1 MNRFQWEEPQTME
14 EACSILANHG
24 GNARILAGGTDVL
37 IRWRQGSWQPSYLV
51 NIKAIPGL
59 DGVSY
64 SEEEGLRLGSLVKV
78 RTAELSPIIQE
89 HYPALSAAATTFAG
103 VQIRNLATLGGN
115 VCNGSPAG
123 DMIPSLIAF
132 GAECRIVG
140 PVGERWLPLEE
151 IFVGPGRTSLQPGD
165 VLAEF
170 HLPPRGPN
178 SGSLYIKHSPRSAMD
193 IAAVGIA
200 ASVSLNPAEGLCS
213 EVRIAMGAVAATP
226 IRALDA
232 ERVLIGRRVDESLI
246 DEAAKAAQVASRP
259 ITDIRSTGEHR
270 RAIIE
275 VLTRRALRHSLDM
288 ARGAGLSFERQRDLA
303 VQATY

>member
-1 MNRFQWEEPQTME
+1 MNRFEWEEPQTLG
-14 EACSILANHG
+14 EACSILASHG
-24 GNARILAGGTDVL
+24 EDARILAGGTDVL
-37 IRWRQGSWQPSYLV
+37 IRWRQGFWQPRYLV

-64 SEEEGLRLGSLVKV
+64 SQEEGLRLGSLVSV
-78 RTAELSPIIQE
+78 RTAELSPVIQE

-132 GAECRIVG
+132 GAECRIVS
-140 PVGERWLPLEE
+140 PAGERWLPLEE

-170 HLPPRGPN
+170 RLPPRGPN

-193 IAAVGIA
+193 IAAVGVA
-200 ASVSLNPAEGLCS
+200 ASVSLDPEEGVCS
-213 EVRIAMGAVAATP
+213 EVRIALGAVAATP
-226 IRALDA
+226 IRAHAA
-232 ERVLIGRRVDESLI
+232 EEVLIGRRADEGLI
-246 DEAAKAAQVASRP
+246 VEAAKAAQVESRP

-270 RAIIE
+270 RAIVE

-288 ARGAGLSFERQRDLA
+288 ARGTGLSFELQRNLA
-303 VQATY
+303 VEATY